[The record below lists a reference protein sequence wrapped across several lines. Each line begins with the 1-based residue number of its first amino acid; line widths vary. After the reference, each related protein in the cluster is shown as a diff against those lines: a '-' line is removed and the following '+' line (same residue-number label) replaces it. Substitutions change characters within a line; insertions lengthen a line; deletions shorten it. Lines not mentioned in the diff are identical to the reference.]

1 MIPLETDVL
10 RKHRFQKPHPDKIK
24 AVEEAPRP
32 VTKCQVRSFLGLVG
46 FYRKFIPNF
55 AQIAAAL
62 TDTTR
67 KGQPNKVIWDES
79 KENALRSL
87 KRALVSSPIL
97 KLPNFAAQFI
107 LQTDASEYG
116 IGSVLLQEEN
126 DLNMP
131 IAYASRKLKASERN
145 YSVIEKECLSIVW
158 SVQKFSRYLYGQEFV
173 LETDHQPLV
182 YLTKKSVANAR
193 LMRWALV
200 LQPYRF
206 SFLSRNVK

>member
-1 MIPLETDVL
+1 M
-10 RKHRFQKPHPDKIK
+10 
-24 AVEEAPRP
+24 
-32 VTKCQVRSFLGLVG
+32 GLVG

-55 AQIAAAL
+55 AQIATAL
-62 TDTTR
+62 TDAMR
-67 KGQPNKVIWDES
+67 KGQPNKVIWDDS

-116 IGSVLLQEEN
+116 IGSVLLQGEN

-131 IAYASRKLKASERN
+131 IAYASRKLKAGERN
-145 YSVIEKECLSIVW
+145 YSVIEKECLSKVW
-158 SVQKFSRYLYGQEFV
+158 SVQKFSRYLYRQEFV

-193 LMRWALV
+193 LMRWALGV
-200 LQPYRF
+200 GITA
-206 SFLSRNVK
+206 K

>member
-1 MIPLETDVL
+1 M
-10 RKHRFQKPHPDKIK
+10 
-24 AVEEAPRP
+24 
-32 VTKCQVRSFLGLVG
+32 
-46 FYRKFIPNF
+46 PNC
-55 AQIAAAL
+55 
-62 TDTTR
+62 
-67 KGQPNKVIWDES
+67 
-79 KENALRSL
+79 
-87 KRALVSSPIL
+87 
-97 KLPNFAAQFI
+97 AAQFI

-131 IAYASRKLKASERN
+131 IAYASRKLKVSERN

-158 SVQKFSRYLYGQEFV
+158 SVQNFSRYLYGQEFV
-173 LETDHQPLV
+173 LETDHQLLV

-206 SFLSRNVK
+206 RIQAIRGRDNVGADFLSRIVK

>member
-1 MIPLETDVL
+1 M
-10 RKHRFQKPHPDKIK
+10 
-24 AVEEAPRP
+24 
-32 VTKCQVRSFLGLVG
+32 
-46 FYRKFIPNF
+46 
-55 AQIAAAL
+55 
-62 TDTTR
+62 
-67 KGQPNKVIWDES
+67 
-79 KENALRSL
+79 
-87 KRALVSSPIL
+87 
-97 KLPNFAAQFI
+97 PNFAAQFI

-145 YSVIEKECLSIVW
+145 YSVIEKECISIVW
-158 SVQKFSRYLYGQEFV
+158 SVQKFSKYLYGQEFV

-206 SFLSRNVK
+206 RIQAIRGRDNVGADFLSRNVK

>member
-1 MIPLETDVL
+1 M
-10 RKHRFQKPHPDKIK
+10 
-24 AVEEAPRP
+24 
-32 VTKCQVRSFLGLVG
+32 
-46 FYRKFIPNF
+46 
-55 AQIAAAL
+55 
-62 TDTTR
+62 
-67 KGQPNKVIWDES
+67 
-79 KENALRSL
+79 
-87 KRALVSSPIL
+87 
-97 KLPNFAAQFI
+97 
-107 LQTDASEYG
+107 
-116 IGSVLLQEEN
+116 LLQEEN

-206 SFLSRNVK
+206 RIQAIRVRDNVGADFLSRNVK